1 MSLKHSLPGLTLR
14 QVFRDIVAMI
24 SALNTYLATGDLKW
38 LDVVRNLIEKS
49 CGIGRGRHRP

>member
-1 MSLKHSLPGLTLR
+1 LKHSLPGLTLR

-49 CGIGRGRHRP
+49 CGIGRGRYRP